1 MMTKGYLLI
10 NTSSGRGDKSYV
22 TRAGNTA
29 RLIREIPGVGACY
42 VVAGAY
48 QVIAEIESVDQ
59 IGDIVLNRV
68 QAIPGIDRCTVCV
81 AVAEALEMGEQGPVI
96 ASANS

>member
-1 MMTKGYLLI
+1 MMTKGYLLV
-10 NTSSGRGDKSYV
+10 NTFSGKGDKSYV
-22 TRAGNTA
+22 TRARNVA
-29 RLIREIPGVGACY
+29 RQIREIPGVGACY

-48 QVIAEIESVDQ
+48 QVIAEIESVEQ

-81 AVAEALEMGEQGPVI
+81 AVTEAREMRRQEPVN